1 MCRRPASIRVRTAAQ
16 ASAPKAG
23 SKTAPRSGISRRVDR
38 PDRPGFQCRAGG
50 LTDRLPMG
58 NWGGLSPS
66 CDEDMSLATSAAAAP
81 AAQLCREGLRRRDR
95 YALQPASR
103 DDYGTMRRTRGR
115 ASFMPAATEP
125 DDPALG
131 RKRKIAPPYVAGL
144 AARAGEG
151 AGATPEGWVTRILAA
166 ADMASKAT
174 TIRRVRALAVPVRG
188 LRIEHWKFGQAAAD
202 TRDTSLT
209 WISARNGPDRL

>member
-1 MCRRPASIRVRTAAQ
+1 MCRCRASIRVRIAAQ

-50 LTDRLPMG
+50 LTDRLPIG
-58 NWGGLSPS
+58 DWSGLSPR
-66 CDEDMSLATSAAAAP
+66 CDEDMSLATQRRRPRSSALP
-81 AAQLCREGLRRRDR
+81 QRRRDR

-115 ASFMPAATEP
+115 ASFMPTATEP
-125 DDPALG
+125 DGPALG
-131 RKRKIAPPYVAGL
+131 RKRKIAPQYVAGS

-166 ADMASKAT
+166 AEMASTAT
-174 TIRRVRALAVPVRG
+174 TIRPVRALVVPVRRP
-188 LRIEHWKFGQAAAD
+188 RIEHWKFGQTAAG
-202 TRDTSLT
+202 TRDTTIT